1 MNKKYLSV
9 LLIISIVFV
18 LSSCSK
24 PDDTNNEEQTEEKVT
39 VTVGEIKGED
49 IPLTTYA
56 IGQLSP
62 KATYN
67 AVALSPGEVIK
78 SNFEV
83 GDQVKKDD
91 VLFILD
97 KEDFNTTRN
106 NQLNQLQIS
115 LDQAKINLEDAKK
128 AYEDNLI
135 LYNLNSIAKSQLDR
149 SKSQYDQAKLQYD
162 NVLSQINSTKDN
174 LSNQEDGLVIQSPV
188 DGIIANKTIEDGMYA
203 TNQNGYTIIKNNP
216 IIFKAGVIEEYISKI
231 KVGQKTEVMI
241 NALDAKVDG
250 VIKSI
255 GLMKESTTY
264 PVEIELENNDLAIK
278 PGMFAEVNIEYDL
291 LKNQV
296 VIPKEAVITE
306 KGQTYIFLV
315 NEAMDDGF
323 SVTKEYVNVLGNYDS
338 KVYVQEDLLGER
350 VVLKGST
357 FIDQE
362 SIIKISE

>member
-9 LLIISIVFV
+9 ILIISIVFAF
-18 LSSCSK
+18 SGCSQ
-24 PDDTNNEEQTEEKVT
+24 PEETDTTVQEEKVT

-78 SNFEV
+78 SNFEI

-115 LDQAKINLEDAKK
+115 LDQAKISLEDAKK
-128 AYEDNLI
+128 AYEDNLT
-135 LYNLNSIAKSQLDR
+135 LYNLDSIAKSQLDR

-188 DGIIANKTIEDGMYA
+188 DGVIANKTIEDGMYA

-216 IIFKAGVIEEYISKI
+216 IIFKAGVIEEYISK
-231 KVGQKTEVMI
+231 
-241 NALDAKVDG
+241 
-250 VIKSI
+250 
-255 GLMKESTTY
+255 
-264 PVEIELENNDLAIK
+264 
-278 PGMFAEVNIEYDL
+278 
-291 LKNQV
+291 
-296 VIPKEAVITE
+296 
-306 KGQTYIFLV
+306 
-315 NEAMDDGF
+315 
-323 SVTKEYVNVLGNYDS
+323 
-338 KVYVQEDLLGER
+338 
-350 VVLKGST
+350 
-357 FIDQE
+357 
-362 SIIKISE
+362 

>member
-1 MNKKYLSV
+1 MNKKYLSL

-18 LSSCSK
+18 LSSCSQ
-24 PDDTNNEEQTEEKVT
+24 PEEANETVEEDRVT
-39 VTVGEIKGED
+39 VTVEEVKGED

-62 KATYN
+62 KAMYN

-78 SNFEV
+78 SNFEI

-115 LDQAKINLEDAKK
+115 LDQAKISLEDAKK
-128 AYEDNLI
+128 AYEDNLT
-135 LYNLNSIAKSQLDR
+135 LYNLDSIAKSQLDR

-174 LSNQEDGLVIQSPV
+174 LNNQEDSLVIQSPV
-188 DGIIANKTIEDGMYA
+188 DGVIANKTIEEGMYA

-231 KVGQKTEVMI
+231 KVGQKTEVTI
-241 NALDAKVDG
+241 NALDKKVDG

-255 GLMKESTTY
+255 GLMKEGTTY
-264 PVEIELENNDLAIK
+264 PVEIELENNDLGIK
-278 PGMFAEVNIEYDL
+278 PGMFAEVNIEYNL
-291 LKNQV
+291 LENQTV
-296 VIPKEAVITE
+296 VPKDAVITE
-306 KGQTYIFLV
+306 KGQSYIFLI
-315 NEAMDDGF
+315 NEEIDDAY
-323 SVTKEYVNVLGNYDS
+323 SVTKKYIDVLGNYES
-338 KVYVQEDLLGER
+338 KVYVDEDILGKT
-350 VVLKGST
+350 VVVKGSS

-362 SIIKISE
+362 SIVKISE

>member
-1 MNKKYLSV
+1 MNRKYISV
-9 LLIISIVFV
+9 LLMIATVF
-18 LSSCSK
+18 LLASCSK
-24 PDDTNNEEQTEEKVT
+24 PEEANSEVQEEKIT
-39 VTVGEIKGED
+39 VTVGEVKGED

-62 KATYN
+62 ESTYN

-78 SNFEV
+78 SNFKI

-91 VLFILD
+91 VLFILS
-97 KEDFNTTRN
+97 KEDFNTTKN

-115 LDQAKINLEDAKK
+115 LNQTRISLEDAKK
-128 AYEDNLI
+128 AYEDNLT
-135 LYNLNSIAKSQLDR
+135 LYNLDAIAKSQLDR

-162 NVLSQINSTKDN
+162 NVLSQINSTRDN
-174 LSNQEDGLVIQSPV
+174 LSNQGDALVIQSPV
-188 DGIIANKTIEDGMYA
+188 DGIIANKTIEEGMYA

-216 IIFKAGVIEEYISKI
+216 IIFKAGVIEEYISNI
-231 KVGQKTEVMI
+231 KVGQKTEVTI
-241 NALDAKVDG
+241 NALDEKVTG
-250 VIKSI
+250 VITSI
-255 GLMKESTTY
+255 GLMKEGTTY
-264 PVEIELENNDLAIK
+264 PVEIELENKDLAIK

-291 LKNQV
+291 LENQV

-306 KGQTYIFLV
+306 KGQAYIYLV
-315 NEAMDDGF
+315 NEAIDDGY
-323 SVTKEYVNVLGNYDS
+323 SVTKEYINVLGSYDS
-338 KVYVQEDLLGER
+338 KVYTDNDLFGKT